1 MNDDEFQ
8 DIQRLIRLKRHE
20 SPGEGFTEEFLKH
33 FHQRQ
38 REEKSRQTSLERF
51 WESLSMR
58 FEELFNPRWALAG
71 AAAALV
77 LLAAWLFM
85 PAGSGDGSQIAKDQP
100 KAKSDAADDP
110 LKAVKDPNAV
120 PVNGQGSD
128 SAKGPSKA
136 TQAVHDGTPGT
147 LGR

>member
-20 SPGEGFTEEFLKH
+20 SPGEGFTEEFLKR

-38 REEKSRQTSLERF
+38 REEKSRQTSLERL
-51 WESLSMR
+51 WEGLSMR

-77 LLAAWLFM
+77 LLGAWLFM
-85 PAGSGDGSQIAKDQP
+85 PAGSGDGSHIAKDQP

-120 PVNGQGSD
+120 PVSGQGSE
-128 SAKGPSKA
+128 AKDPNKA

-147 LGR
+147 LGH